1 MCFGPFCAEQDSKQ
15 LCMACTWCCLTFILH
30 LYHASGIG
38 VLCRLMRSAL
48 LVLAMPRCLDAS
60 RNATL
65 NVVES
70 LIDLEGNLGYNI
82 LMAHVDQLLESLRA
96 IAVTAWSTPVSFPVS
111 LASSQGFM

>member
-1 MCFGPFCAEQDSKQ
+1 
-15 LCMACTWCCLTFILH
+15 
-30 LYHASGIG
+30 
-38 VLCRLMRSAL
+38 MRSAL

-96 IAVTAWSTPVSFPVS
+96 IAVTAWSTPVSLLVS
-111 LASSQGFM
+111 LASSQGAIASTCIPLLSVCCSPVTAAIMLMGPSYHVNSALRQQCVSCIA